1 MSKPTNVLTQ
11 RLEEYIQQQERIND
25 ICSLNRVLQILSE
38 SVTDLLPNNETAKV
52 ELRFLEEYTTVIIT
66 IPGDSD
72 IAKQGPYT
80 YRIRTAQ

>member
-1 MSKPTNVLTQ
+1 MSKPTNILTQ
-11 RLEEYIQQQERIND
+11 RLEQYIQQQEQIND

-38 SVTDLLPNNETAKV
+38 SVTDLLPHNETAKV
-52 ELRFLEEYTTVIIT
+52 ELRFFEEYTTVIIT

-80 YRIRTAQ
+80 YRIRTAP